1 MSARMAATIAR
12 VAWLLASRTSPPAHP
27 EQRAGPRRR
36 GIAQRYLTLVASRNV
51 PETGAGQD
59 GATPDRL
66 DIRPVPL
73 YFEPHIS
80 GDAAAQDKAIAG

>member
-1 MSARMAATIAR
+1 MASALRVSTTIGRPATATSSGPSTRIE
-12 VAWLLASRTSPPAHP
+12 SRAT
-27 EQRAGPRRR
+27 RR
-36 GIAQRYLTLVASRNV
+36 GIAQRYLTLDASRNV

-80 GDAAAQDKAIAG
+80 GDAAARDKAIAG